1 LLSRV
6 TALFERIVRNLRDE
20 IRRLDD
26 EEIYE
31 RAMFRGSQIGLEVQP
46 PTSDI
51 DKIMRSM
58 MGGGLDLTTFTPIP
72 DPATGEIQTQTVEA
86 TLPGPWNSYGKKP
99 TSLPRHVF
107 PNRTPSL
114 SPLSPTNSSAF
125 APASSVASAQTTTT
139 ITSPA
144 DELAGE
150 NSGASTRPKRSAAA
164 GSRSRQTSATSNTIV
179 GGKRTRS
186 GVTRK

>member
-1 LLSRV
+1 M
-6 TALFERIVRNLRDE
+6 
-20 IRRLDD
+20 DD

-31 RAMFRGSQIGLEVQP
+31 RALFRGSQIGLEVQP

-58 MGGGLDLTTFTPIP
+58 MGGGLDLSTHAPVP
-72 DPATGEIQTQTVEA
+72 DPTTGEIPTQQAEA

-107 PNRTPSL
+107 PNRAPSL
-114 SPLSPTNSSAF
+114 SPLSPANSSAF
-125 APASSVASAQTTTT
+125 APASSVASGQTATT
-139 ITSPA
+139 ITSPV
-144 DELAGE
+144 DDFFGDNSAG
-150 NSGASTRPKRSAAA
+150 STRPKRTSVGA
-164 GSRSRQTSATSNTIV
+164 RSRQTSATTNTVV

-186 GVTRK
+186 GQSKTRK